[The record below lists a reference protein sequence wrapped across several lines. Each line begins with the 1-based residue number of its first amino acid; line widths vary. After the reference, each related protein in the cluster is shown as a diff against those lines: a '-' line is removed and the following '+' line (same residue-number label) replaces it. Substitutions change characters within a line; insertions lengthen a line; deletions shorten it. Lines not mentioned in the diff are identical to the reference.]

1 MHEGYPPMTIL
12 RFLLALSL
20 ALPAIAQ
27 AQPAPAFTSYTD
39 AFDRFITETAATA
52 PDARVR
58 LFRERFNALLPGF
71 FEPRYGATEEKYNAR
86 VAKALADYPANR
98 DKFLATARDFSAAY
112 AAATTQFRHFFPDY
126 APSMPI
132 YLVHSLGEMD
142 GGTRVLRGKTIA
154 VFGADVIAKIH
165 DSATIGPFLDH
176 ELFHFY
182 HASYFPDCEA
192 LWCSLW
198 QEGLAVYVASK
209 MNPGADD
216 RALLLT
222 IPRPMRP
229 EVEPHLAGAICLTR
243 AKFDSTAQEDAEEF
257 FMGGAGGKA
266 FPPRFGYY
274 VGYRIAQMLGE
285 KRSLEQLA
293 KMPPADVRK
302 AMLDAMSTIAPCG
315 GTSAPA

>member
-1 MHEGYPPMTIL
+1 MTLFRI
-12 RFLLALSL
+12 LLALLL
-20 ALPAIAQ
+20 AAPAIAM
-27 AQPAPAFTSYTD
+27 AQPVPAFTSYTGD
-39 AFDRFITETAATA
+39 FDRFVAETAATA
-52 PDARVR
+52 PEERVR
-58 LFRERFNALLPGF
+58 LFRERFNALVPGF
-71 FEPRYGATEEKYNAR
+71 YEPRYGATEERYNAR
-86 VAKALADYPANR
+86 VAKALAEYPAQR
-98 DKFLATARDFSAAY
+98 DKFLAAAAAFSASY
-112 AAATTQFRHFFPDY
+112 STATTRFRTFFHDY
-126 APSMPI
+126 APTMPI

-142 GGTRVLRGKTIA
+142 GGTRELRGKTVA
-154 VFGADVIAKIH
+154 TFGADVIAKIH
-165 DSATIGPFLDH
+165 DADSIGPFLDH

-229 EVEPHLAGAICLTR
+229 EVEPHLAGAVCLAR
-243 AKFDSTAQEDAEEF
+243 AKFDSISQEDAAEF

-285 KRSLEQLA
+285 TRSLQQLA
-293 KMPPADVRK
+293 KMPPAEVRK
-302 AMLDAMSTIAPCG
+302 AMLDAMAQVSPCG
-315 GTSAPA
+315 GTG

>member
-1 MHEGYPPMTIL
+1 MTVLRIL
-12 RFLLALSL
+12 FVLLLAM
-20 ALPAIAQ
+20 PAIAA
-27 AQPAPAFTSYTD
+27 AQPVPVFTSYTGD
-39 AFDRFITETAATA
+39 FDRFVAETAATV
-52 PDARVR
+52 PEERVR
-58 LFRERFNALLPGF
+58 LFRERFNALVPGF
-71 FEPRYGATEEKYNAR
+71 YEPRYGATEERYNAR
-86 VAKALADYPANR
+86 VAKALVDYPAQR
-98 DKFLATARDFSAAY
+98 DKFLAAAAAFSASY
-112 AAATTQFRHFFPDY
+112 STATTRFRTFFPDY
-126 APSMPI
+126 APTMPI

-142 GGTRVLRGKTIA
+142 GGTRELRGKTVAI
-154 VFGADVIAKIH
+154 FGADVIAKIH
-165 DSATIGPFLDH
+165 DAASIGPFLDH

-229 EVEPHLAGAICLTR
+229 EVEPHLAGAVCMAR
-243 AKFDSTAQEDAEEF
+243 AKFDSTSQEDAGEF

-285 KRSLEQLA
+285 TRSLQQLA
-293 KMPPADVRK
+293 KMPPAQVRK
-302 AMLDAMSTIAPCG
+302 AMLDAMAQISPCG
-315 GTSAPA
+315 GTGTG